1 MDLPEKIE
9 DLEQLSAFESLTRTV
24 EDQIADALSHSIE
37 DNTILTILGW
47 HMYLV
52 YRREPRTDKATP
64 SEMFVTELRGNEQHR
79 LIKPLWET
87 PENDEPSQFWISV
100 HYIVLTYPDD
110 EKDTRV
116 ARIPARYLFMSG
128 DEVKKAWNKHIKRY
142 GESTNENRN
151 T

>member
-24 EDQIADALSHSIE
+24 EDQIADALSNSIE
-37 DNTILTILGW
+37 NNTILAINGW
-47 HMYLV
+47 HMYPV
-52 YRREPRTDKATP
+52 YKRELRTDKATP
-64 SEMFVTELRGNEQHR
+64 AEMFRTEMRGHEQRR

-110 EKDTRV
+110 SKDTRV
-116 ARIPARYLFMSG
+116 SRIPARYLFMSG
-128 DEVKKAWNKHIKRY
+128 DEVKKAWNAHIKRY
-142 GESTNENRN
+142 GETTNENRN